1 MQESGTHA
9 DVAEKTS
16 TRRTWLNE
24 DMKTAKQE
32 PQRAT
37 NHSLVVIECISHSTM
52 IGRVDRATAERLVNK
67 RATTTTRCAVICIT
81 FLSIDFRESFYCLI
95 STFF

>member
-24 DMKTAKQE
+24 DMKTTKQE
-32 PQRAT
+32 PQRAM
-37 NHSLVVIECISHSTM
+37 NHSLVVIEFISHSTT
-52 IGRVDRATAERLVNK
+52 IGRVERATAERLVNK
-67 RATTTTRCAVICIT
+67 RATTITRLAVIYIT
-81 FLSIDFRESFYCLI
+81 FLSVDFREPFYCLL
-95 STFF
+95 STFS